1 MKKLLMT
8 LSALGITASSAA
20 TVISCGNTDRDPVND
35 TIISN
40 IATELEQKTATSLT
54 IDVPNS
60 QQTQDKIKEKFIST
74 SPILNKYKKQLTV
87 NVTSFS
93 ASSAS
98 GDKGKITLEVL
109 HQQENI
115 KNPQDGSNEFVFS
128 FLTKDISDD
137 MQATIPGITNQ
148 VTDLLNAEP
157 VLNLS
162 EFKVNLGD
170 APVVGGEQTIAQ
182 LISKIIPFV
191 KLYIPTKIPANFTDD
206 VNWTKFQG
214 LIGSVEPLLKD
225 NNTINESITPIDGM
239 TLNINFKITDVLI
252 NILPDLVHL
261 LNFIEQQSQAG
272 NTNLILNLIQYFF
285 AAPSDINGD
294 GFAEIN
300 QGIKDVNN
308 KEQTITF
315 KTNLERLVYDLLEGW
330 KTPDGLQAP
339 DVKPIHIDFVG
350 QPIRYQ
356 SDVTGENNPI
366 IGIFDLIPETNL
378 GNLIDFFLGTN
389 HSWDEEGSE
398 QSDWTGGYDLQNP
411 LSFALSLGGVIFGLD
426 SPLHFPIPT
435 NDLANAIKGSL
446 KTFLNVN
453 SDLGSKLDYLTLN
466 WTRGEMTIWYQ
477 APADGVW
484 QQAKTF
490 TDLLTAKNLR
500 IQFINNTWEI
510 SNKLNNQVKT
520 INDKVLTLNLDLTY

>member
-35 TIISN
+35 TVINN

-54 IDVPNS
+54 IDVPNNE
-60 QQTQDKIKEKFIST
+60 QTQDKIKEKLIST

-87 NVTSFS
+87 NVTGFS

-137 MQATIPGITNQ
+137 MQATIPNLTSQ
-148 VTDLLNAEP
+148 VSGLLNAEP
-157 VLNLS
+157 VINLS
-162 EFKVNLGD
+162 NFKVNLGD

-182 LISKIIPFV
+182 LISKTIPLV
-191 KLYIPTKIPANFTDD
+191 KLYIPTKIPANFTNDA
-206 VNWTKFQG
+206 NWTKFQG
-214 LIGSVEPLLKD
+214 LIGLVEPLLKD
-225 NNTINESITPIDGM
+225 NNTINETITPTDGM
-239 TLNINFKITDVLI
+239 SLNINFKITDVLT

-261 LNFIEQQSQAG
+261 LNFIEQQNQAG
-272 NTNLILNLIQYFF
+272 NTNLILNLIQYFLST
-285 AAPSDINGD
+285 PSDINGD

-300 QGIKDVNN
+300 QGIKDINN
-308 KEQTITF
+308 EGQTITF
-315 KTNLERLVYDLLEGW
+315 ANNLERLVYDLLEGW

-339 DVKPIHIDFVG
+339 DVEPIHIDFRG
-350 QPIRYQ
+350 QAIRYQ
-356 SDVTGENNPI
+356 QDTTDESKPT
-366 IGIFDLIPETNL
+366 IGIFNLIPEANITNFINLLL
-378 GNLIDFFLGTN
+378 GNDHF
-389 HSWDEEGSE
+389 WDEEGNE
-398 QSDWTGGYDLQNP
+398 QNNWTGGYNLQNP
-411 LSFALSLGGVIFGLD
+411 LKFTLLAFGL
-426 SPLHFPIPT
+426 PFGTIPT

-453 SDLGSKLDYLTLN
+453 SDLGSKLDYLNLN
-466 WTRGEMTIWYQ
+466 WTQGEMTVWYQ
-477 APADGVW
+477 AQTDGMW

-490 TDLLTAKNLR
+490 TDLLTAKDLR

-510 SNKLNNQVKT
+510 RNKLNDQVET
-520 INDKVLTLNLDLTY
+520 INDKGLTLNLDITY